1 MGNTGKQGKQ
11 EENEQNKNAIQYA
24 LDTTTSQQTQGQSK
38 YMTTFDNCALPYIFG
53 VAFWKCF

>member
-24 LDTTTSQQTQGQSK
+24 LDITTSQQTQGQSK
-38 YMTTFDNCALPYIFG
+38 
-53 VAFWKCF
+53 

>member
-38 YMTTFDNCALPYIFG
+38 
-53 VAFWKCF
+53 